1 VPSGDPRTGEL
12 RADAVVVDGSVCLRV
27 QGELDL
33 ATACELRQACEVV
46 ECALRPGVSVVVDLA
61 ELRFVDAAGLG
72 ALVRLRNRLRS
83 AGADLT
89 VVDPSPQVRRVFEH
103 AGLGGIL
110 DADAATEDGTPA
122 PR

>member
-1 VPSGDPRTGEL
+1 VPSREPRTGEL
-12 RADAVVVDGSVCLRV
+12 RANAVVVDGSKCLRV

-33 ATACELRQACEVV
+33 ATAGELRQACEVV
-46 ECALRPGVSVVVDLA
+46 ECGLGPGVSVVVDLA

-72 ALVRLRNRLRS
+72 ALVRLRNRVRA
-83 AGADLT
+83 AGAELT

-110 DADAATEDGTPA
+110 DPDPATEDGTPA

>member
-12 RADAVVVDGSVCLRV
+12 RADAVVVDGSVCLRL

-33 ATACELRQACEVV
+33 ATACDLRQVYEVV
-46 ECALRPGVSVVVDLA
+46 ECGLRPGVSVVVDLA

-72 ALVRLRNRLRS
+72 ALVRLRNRVRS

-89 VVDPSPQVRRVFEH
+89 VVGPSPQVRRIFDH

-110 DADAATEDGTPA
+110 DTDPATEDGTPA

>member
-1 VPSGDPRTGEL
+1 MPSGDPWTGEL

-33 ATACELRQACEVV
+33 ATASDLRQACEVV
-46 ECALRPGVSVVVDLA
+46 ECGLGPGVSVVIDLA

-72 ALVRLRNRLRS
+72 ALVRFRNRVRA
-83 AGADLT
+83 AGAQLT
-89 VVDPSPQVRRVFEH
+89 VVGPSPQVRRIFDH

-110 DADAATEDGTPA
+110 GADAATEDGTPA